1 MSRRIHSVAGLVFG
15 LLLVLVAGT
24 GAILSLEPALER
36 MQARPGGGSVA
47 QLAAQVAARHPGVER
62 LERRANGVVLAS
74 VATPQGYKVR
84 RVDPATGADLGPW
97 EPSGTMRWIQKLH
110 RSMLLDDA
118 GKAIAGASA
127 AVMATLGVTGVLLL
141 VGMLG
146 GWRRLGRRVRS
157 SGANRWH
164 AIIGRAA
171 LAGLSVSAL
180 TGLWMSLATFG
191 IVSDGGPDTSVFP
204 EVVNSAS
211 PAPVETLTSLRQIR
225 IEDLRRLTW
234 PAAGDATD
242 VFGLRTADGAGYV
255 NQGNGALLNWQPH
268 SSAQTIWEW
277 AYKLHTGQ
285 GLWWFGLLLGA
296 SAAATPVMAATG
308 GWIWLKRR
316 AARPFIAGAVS
327 MAKAEIVIL
336 TGSEGGTTWGFA
348 STLAKALIEAGRK
361 VHLGAMNDAGPMPA
375 AQALIVLTATYGDG
389 AAPSSAARFL
399 SRLDQMNRV
408 PVAVLGFG
416 DRSFTA
422 YCGFAHL
429 VLTQLAEAGWQ
440 TLTPM
445 ARIDRQSVR
454 DFAIWGEALGDA
466 LGLPL
471 KLNHRV
477 AFPEP
482 VSLKLV
488 ERRAFGREVGAP
500 SAILRFEPAA
510 NARLPRFQA
519 GDLLGVVAPGADVP
533 RFYSLGSARRDG
545 FIEIAVRR
553 MPAGLCSGY
562 LYGLEPG
569 DEIRAFVRPN
579 PAFRATKGRAPVI
592 LVAAGCG
599 IAPAIGLLR
608 HMRRDRPSVLYF
620 GIRDPESDFLYR
632 QETDA
637 MLADGRLSRRV
648 MAFSRSGRGTRVQD
662 RLNESPDELARQIQ
676 AGGQVLVCGSAAM
689 GRDVARTFEA
699 ILRTRGVTVADLK
712 AEGRYLEDVY

>member
-1 MSRRIHSVAGLVFG
+1 MSRKVHSIAGLAFG
-15 LLLVLVAGT
+15 LVLALFSGT
-24 GAILSLEPALER
+24 GAILSLDPALER
-36 MQARPGGGSVA
+36 TQAQPGGGSVA
-47 QLAAQVAARHPGVER
+47 ELAAQVAARHPSVER
-62 LERRANGVVLAS
+62 LERRANGVVVVS
-74 VATPQGYKVR
+74 FATPSGYETT

-97 EPSGTMRWIQKLH
+97 EPSGTMRWIRELH
-110 RSMLLDDA
+110 RSLLLDDA
-118 GKAIAGASA
+118 GKAMAGATA
-127 AVMATLGVTGVLLL
+127 AVMAALGVTGLLML
-141 VGMLG
+141 AAMLG

-157 SGANRWH
+157 SGASRWH
-164 AIIGRAA
+164 AVIGRAA

-191 IVSDGGPDTSVFP
+191 LVSDGGPDTPVFP
-204 EVVNSAS
+204 EVINSAS
-211 PAPVETLTSLRQIR
+211 PAPVGTLAALQQVH

-234 PAAGDATD
+234 PAAGDPAD
-242 VFGLRTADGAGYV
+242 LFGLQTAAGAGYV
-255 NQGNGALLNWQPH
+255 NQANGALLNWQTH
-268 SSAQTIWEW
+268 SFGQTIWEW
-277 AYKLHTGQ
+277 AYRLHTGQ

-296 SAAATPVMAATG
+296 SAAAAPVLVGTG
-308 GWIWLKRR
+308 GWIWWKRR
-316 AARPFIAGAVS
+316 AARPRIVRAVS
-327 MAKAEIVIL
+327 MTRAEIVIL
-336 TGSEGGTTWGFA
+336 VGSEGGSTWGFA
-348 STLAKALIEAGRK
+348 ATLARALTEAGRK
-361 VHLGAMNDAGPMPA
+361 VHLGPMNDAGPMPA
-375 AQALIVLTATYGDG
+375 AQALILLTATYGDG
-389 AAPSSAARFL
+389 AAPASAARFL
-399 SRLDQMNRV
+399 SRVARMNRV

-422 YCGFAHL
+422 YCGFTETVSAR
-429 VLTQLAEAGWQ
+429 LADAGWQ
-440 TLTPM
+440 QLSPLT
-445 ARIDRQSVR
+445 RIDRQSVR
-454 DFAIWGEALGDA
+454 DFALWGDALGEA

-488 ERRAFGREVGAP
+488 ERQAFGRAVGVP
-500 SAILRFEPAA
+500 SAILRFEPADSG
-510 NARLPRFQA
+510 RLPRFQA

-562 LYGLEPG
+562 LHALAPG
-569 DEIRAFVRPN
+569 EEIRAFVRPN
-579 PAFRATKGRAPVI
+579 PGFRAAKGRAPVI

-608 HMRRDRPSVLYF
+608 HMRPGRPSVLYF

-637 MLADGRLSRRV
+637 MLTEGRLSRRV
-648 MAFSRSGRGTRVQD
+648 MAFSRVGQGTRVQD
-662 RLNESPDELARQIQ
+662 RLGENADELARQIQ
-676 AGGQVLVCGSAAM
+676 AGGQVLVCGSVAM

-699 ILRTRGVTVADLK
+699 ILGPRGVTVADLK

>member
-1 MSRRIHSVAGLVFG
+1 MSRKVHSIAGLSFG
-15 LLLVLVAGT
+15 LVLALFAGT
-24 GAILSLEPALER
+24 GAILSLDPALER
-36 MQARPGGGSVA
+36 IQARPGGGSVA
-47 QLAAQVAARHPGVER
+47 ELAAQVAARHPSVER
-62 LERRANGVVLAS
+62 LERRANGVVVAS
-74 VATPQGYKVR
+74 FATPSGYETT

-97 EPSGTMRWIQKLH
+97 EPSGTMRWIRELH
-110 RSMLLDDA
+110 RSLLLDDA
-118 GKAIAGASA
+118 GKAMAGATA
-127 AVMATLGVTGVLLL
+127 AVMAALGITGLLML
-141 VGMLG
+141 AAMLG

-157 SGANRWH
+157 SGARRWH
-164 AIIGRAA
+164 AVIGRAA

-191 IVSDGGPDTSVFP
+191 IVSDGGPDTPVFP
-204 EVVNSAS
+204 EVINSAS
-211 PAPVETLTSLRQIR
+211 PAPVGTLAALQQVH

-234 PAAGDATD
+234 PAAGDPAD
-242 VFGLRTADGAGYV
+242 LFGLQTAAGAGYV
-255 NQGNGALLNWQPH
+255 NQASGALLNWQAH
-268 SSAQTIWEW
+268 SPAQTVWEW

-296 SAAATPVMAATG
+296 SAAAAPVLAGTG
-308 GWIWLKRR
+308 GWIWWKRR
-316 AARPFIAGAVS
+316 AARPRIVRAVS
-327 MAKAEIVIL
+327 MTRAEIVIL
-336 TGSEGGTTWGFA
+336 AGSEGGSTWGFA
-348 STLAKALIEAGRK
+348 ATLARALTEAGRK

-375 AQALIVLTATYGDG
+375 AQALILLTATYGDG
-389 AAPSSAARFL
+389 AAPASAARFL
-399 SRLDQMNRV
+399 SRVARMNRV

-422 YCGFAHL
+422 YCGFAET
-429 VLTQLAEAGWQ
+429 VSARLADAGWQ
-440 TLTPM
+440 QLSPL

-454 DFAIWGEALGDA
+454 DFALWGDALGEA

-477 AFPEP
+477 VFPKP

-488 ERRAFGREVGAP
+488 ERRAFGRAVGAP
-500 SAILRFEPAA
+500 SAILRFEPT
-510 NARLPRFQA
+510 NSGRLPRFQA
-519 GDLLGVVAPGADVP
+519 GDLLGVIAPGADVP

-562 LYGLEPG
+562 LHALVPG
-569 DEIRAFVRPN
+569 EEIRAFVRPN
-579 PAFRATKGRAPVI
+579 PGFRAAKGRAPVI

-608 HMRRDRPSVLYF
+608 HMRPGRPSVLYF

-637 MLADGRLSRRV
+637 MLTEGRLSRRV
-648 MAFSRSGRGTRVQD
+648 MAFSRVGQGTRVQD
-662 RLNESPDELARQIQ
+662 RLGENADELARQIQ
-676 AGGQVLVCGSAAM
+676 AGGQVLVCGSVAM
-689 GRDVARTFEA
+689 GRDVARTFET
-699 ILRTRGVTVADLK
+699 ILGPRGVTVADLK